1 MFNTF
6 GRCCLEAIQIIL
18 YGFFLAAPSAPQGP
32 MQFSDLTDKSVTIS
46 WRASASD
53 GGLPLKEYVLERRD
67 TKRTSWAPVDKV
79 SPDITSYTVQNL
91 VVGNDYY
98 FRVMAVNEEGTSP
111 PLEGEPVRPQKGVEA
126 PSVPRGPL
134 NISDVTGSSAAL
146 TWKLADQD
154 GGSPITGYL
163 IEASTDNENWNKLG
177 TVDKLSNKYKAQN
190 LEDGKDY
197 TFRVSAVNKVGPS
210 QPLVSKPVSIKKPAE
225 APSKPLGPITTS
237 DINKDSVTLSWQ
249 PPESD
254 GGSPLTEYVIEKRD
268 TKRNT
273 WAPATKVPANKTS
286 CVVDKLQ
293 EGSDYMFRVSAVNKK
308 GSSKPLESESPVTA
322 KSPFGMKS
330 LYLCLFLIV
339 KK

>member
-46 WRASASD
+46 WRAPASD

-154 GGSPITGYL
+154 GGSPITEYL

-177 TVDKLSNKYKAQN
+177 TVDKLSNKYKTQN

-273 WAPATKVPANKTS
+273 WAPVTKVPANKTS